1 MEYNKITGFI
11 EEKWKELTVV
21 YIIYLVAFW
30 VILSYIAE
38 YVLTPT
44 QLKLFYY
51 AAFTLP
57 IAGFI
62 LGLGADSLPDIFYK
76 KFLFRNGV

>member
-1 MEYNKITGFI
+1 MEYNKITGVI
-11 EEKWKELTVV
+11 EEKWQQLTII

-30 VILSYIAE
+30 VILSYIAD
-38 YVLTPT
+38 YFLTPT

-51 AAFTLP
+51 AAFILP
-57 IAGFI
+57 FVGFI
-62 LGLGADSLPDIFYK
+62 LGLGANSLPDIFIK

>member
-1 MEYNKITGFI
+1 MEYNKITGVI
-11 EEKWKELTVV
+11 EEKWKQLTII

-57 IAGFI
+57 IVGFI

>member
-1 MEYNKITGFI
+1 MEYNKITGVI

-57 IAGFI
+57 IVGFI

-76 KFLFRNGV
+76 KVLI

>member
-1 MEYNKITGFI
+1 MEYNKITGVI

-51 AAFTLP
+51 AAVTLP

>member
-1 MEYNKITGFI
+1 MEYNKITDVI
-11 EEKWKELTVV
+11 EEKWQQLTII

-30 VILSYIAE
+30 FIISYIAE
-38 YVLTPT
+38 YFLTPT

-51 AAFTLP
+51 AAFSLP

-62 LGLGADSLPDIFYK
+62 LGWGTDTLPDIFYK
-76 KFLFRNGV
+76 KVLI